1 MLPECVTA
9 PDYHEADEQE
19 YLRGAKA
26 VEPTLGEPLD
36 EGISADGAVHR
47 ALSRVARRTVYLLP
61 GAGVLSIPGCQAA
74 F

>member
-9 PDYHEADEQE
+9 PEYHEADEHE
-19 YLRGAKA
+19 HLRGAKA
-26 VEPTLGEPLD
+26 IEPTLGEPLD
-36 EGISADGAVHR
+36 EGISADGAMHR
-47 ALSRVARRTVYLLP
+47 ALSRVARPIVYLLP